1 MWCARGTFQLGNSK
15 SVNEETPKETNQ
27 KTNRNAVALIGA
39 GK

>member
-1 MWCARGTFQLGNSK
+1 MWCARGTFQNSK